1 MKALKHFF
9 HTVVSGYYTYLL
21 FFLCLLFAMRP
32 YDQGLVYLV
41 FWKFFITFTFLSAI
55 FNCKHH
61 KWVRISAFIL
71 AFPTLLFGWYELF
84 HPSNTLFV
92 ITISFAIVFMTLCTI
107 STLYD
112 VIKRAR
118 VTLETLRGIVCAYF
132 MIAFVF
138 AYVYYL
144 VEYLAPG
151 SFHLIVRD
159 STFVTFSR
167 NLSQFMYFSFVTLL
181 TIGYGDITPLLDVSQ
196 TAVVLEGI
204 IGQFYIAILVARIV
218 SVYSLSSDK
227 RLINQLEK
235 DLGKKK
241 KVKG

>member
-1 MKALKHFF
+1 MKTLRHFF
-9 HTVVSGYYTYLL
+9 HTLTSGYYTYLL

-32 YDQGLVYLV
+32 YDEGLVYLI

-61 KWVRISAFIL
+61 RHVRITAFIL

-84 HPSNTLFV
+84 YPSNTLFV
-92 ITISFAIVFMTLCTI
+92 ITLSLAIVFMALCTI
-107 STLYD
+107 SSLYD
-112 VIKRAR
+112 VIKRAK

-144 VEYLAPG
+144 IEYLFPG
-151 SFHLIVRD
+151 SFHLLARD
-159 STFVTFSR
+159 SAFVTYSR
-167 NLSQFMYFSFVTLL
+167 DLSQLMYFSFVTLL
-181 TIGYGDITPLLDVSQ
+181 TIGFGDITPLLDISQ

-241 KVKG
+241 KAKE

>member
-1 MKALKHFF
+1 MKNFFRRILK
-9 HTVVSGYYTYLL
+9 GYYTYLL
-21 FFLCLLFAMRP
+21 LFLFVLFAIRP
-32 YDQGLVYLV
+32 YEQSLSYLV
-41 FWKFFITFTFLSAI
+41 FWKFFSTFAFLSAI

-61 KWVRISAFIL
+61 RGVRISAFVL

-84 HPSNTLFV
+84 FPSNTLFV
-92 ITISFAIVFMTLCTI
+92 ITICFAIIFMALCTV

-112 VIKRAR
+112 VIRRAR

-138 AYVYYL
+138 AYIYYL
-144 VEYLAPG
+144 LEYLIPG
-151 SFHLIVRD
+151 SFHLLVRD
-159 STFVTFSR
+159 EFFVTFSR

-204 IGQFYIAILVARIV
+204 IGQFYIAILVAKIV
-218 SVYSLSSDK
+218 AVYSISTERELLTKFESD
-227 RLINQLEK
+227 LA
-235 DLGKKK
+235 KKK
-241 KVKG
+241 K